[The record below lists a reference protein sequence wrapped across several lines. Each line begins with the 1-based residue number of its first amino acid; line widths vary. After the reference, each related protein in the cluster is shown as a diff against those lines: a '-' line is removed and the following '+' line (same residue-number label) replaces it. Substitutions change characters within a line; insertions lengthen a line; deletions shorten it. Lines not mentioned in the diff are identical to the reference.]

1 MSYYGNTQKYSLTKI
16 MQGQLHGHIV
26 RATKVQCSALQSEMS
41 RIFTLKCTVLFF
53 RRSAL
58 KIGSAVLYYSP
69 ALSAYYV
76 HTETQA

>member
-1 MSYYGNTQKYSLTKI
+1 

-58 KIGSAVLYYSP
+58 YYSP
-69 ALSAYYV
+69 PLSAYYV
-76 HTETQA
+76 HTKTQAWIRTHLTMAQMGTRIDCNV